1 VGPVKRGVGYGRA
14 VHDQRPSFTA
24 SWVAGW
30 RGLGHLLGDDQI
42 ADDPYGARF
51 GGRWAEAL
59 ARAGAS
65 SAVRAG
71 LIRLP
76 QVASWVGYM
85 QVRTRLFDDELRSF
99 LANGGRQVVI
109 LGAGYDCRAARFATL
124 LAGATVFEIDHPAT
138 QQRKRAV
145 LAERGAD
152 PAVTYV
158 PWHFERRALAEL
170 PGALAELGLDL
181 ARPTLTVWEGV
192 TMYLSPEAIDATIAA
207 VRDLGGDGSR
217 LVFNYLTREVLER
230 PRGLVRLASAAVAS
244 LGEPFTFGWD
254 PGELP
259 AFFAARGWSLSRDTD
274 FGDVTERLL
283 PRHVAA
289 RCRFPERHIAVATR
303 A

>member
-1 VGPVKRGVGYGRA
+1 MR
-14 VHDQRPSFTA
+14 DQRPSFTA

-59 ARAGAS
+59 ARAGG
-65 SAVRAG
+65 SAAMRAG

-99 LANGGRQVVI
+99 LAAGGRQVVI

-124 LAGATVFEIDHPAT
+124 LAGAQVFEIDHPAT
-138 QQRKRAV
+138 QERKRRV
-145 LAERGAD
+145 LATQGAA
-152 PAVTYV
+152 PAVHYV
-158 PWHFERRALAEL
+158 PWHFERRALGEL
-170 PGALAELGLDL
+170 PGALAELGLEL

-192 TMYLSPEAIDATIAA
+192 TMYLSPAAIDATIAA
-207 VRDLGGDGSR
+207 VRELGGDGSR
-217 LVFNYLTREVLER
+217 LVFNYLTRDVIER
-230 PRGLVRLASAAVAS
+230 PRGLLRLARAAVAS
-244 LGEPFTFGWD
+244 VGEPFTFGWH
-254 PGELP
+254 PAELP
-259 AFFAARGWSLSRDTD
+259 AFFAARGWKLTRDTD
-274 FGDVTERLL
+274 LGDVTADML
-283 PRHVAA
+283 PEHVAA
-289 RCRFPERHIAVATR
+289 RCRFQERHIAVATR